1 MQASRV
7 RLAHLD
13 RAAVVAAEPKD
24 RSIATLARW
33 ATKPA
38 AELRV
43 DLVEPAVV
51 VEKGARAV
59 AAAARALAWSCST
72 QT

>member
-7 RLAHLD
+7 RLARLD

-24 RSIATLARW
+24 RLIAILARW

-43 DLVEPAVV
+43 DPVARAAA
-51 VEKGARAV
+51 VEKGALAV
-59 AAAARALAWSCST
+59 VVAARALAWSCST